1 MKNRGF
7 TTRILHSDREQP
19 IEYGSLHRPIHTSIA
34 YGFERVEGLAD
45 VFQGKTPGFAY
56 SRQVNPTCNALEDK
70 ITLMEEGVA
79 SIVFSTGMAAISTVM
94 LSLLKAGD
102 HLISSRFL
110 FGNTTSFLNTLE
122 NFGIEVSFVDATD
135 AQAVADAVQPNTRM
149 VFTETIGNPCTQIAD
164 MAAIGRLCK
173 DKGLV
178 YLIDSTLTT
187 PWLFRPKS
195 VGASLVVHSL
205 SKAFGGHGDA
215 LGGSVTETGVF
226 DWSAY
231 PNIHEHCKSGD
242 PVKWGIQQIRK
253 KGLRD
258 TGATLSPQAAHT
270 LALGVETL
278 ALRMERACD
287 NAARLAKA
295 FAEHPMIDHV
305 FHPSMPDH
313 PQHERAREL
322 FRGFGS
328 LMSINIKS
336 GVDCFEVINRL
347 KLPVISTNLGDNRT
361 LVIPVA
367 QTIYHEMGAE
377 ARKELSITD
386 NTVRISVGIE
396 DFADL
401 HDEFIGALNAG

>member
-7 TTRILHSDREQP
+7 TTRILHSDRQQA
-19 IEYGSLHRPIHTSIA
+19 IEFGSLHRPIHTSIA
-34 YGFERVEGLAD
+34 YGFEQVQGIAD
-45 VFQGKTPGFAY
+45 VFQGKTPGYAY

-79 SIVFSTGMAAISTVM
+79 TVVFSTGMAAISAVM
-94 LSLLKAGD
+94 LTLLKAGD

-110 FGNTTSFLNTLE
+110 FGNTTSFLHTLE
-122 NFGIEVSFVDATD
+122 NFGIEVSLVDATD
-135 AQAVADAVQPNTRM
+135 ADAVAAEVKHNTRM
-149 VFTETIGNPCTQIAD
+149 VFTETIANPCTQVAD
-164 MAAIGRLCK
+164 LAGIGKLCK
-173 DKGLV
+173 EKGLV
-178 YLIDSTLTT
+178 YVVDSTMTT

-205 SKAFGGHGDA
+205 SKSFGGHGDA
-215 LGGSVTETGVF
+215 LGGSVTETGLF
-226 DWSAY
+226 DWSTY

-242 PVKWGIQQIRK
+242 SVKWGVQQVRK

-258 TGATLSPQAAHT
+258 TGGTLSPQAAHT
-270 LALGVETL
+270 LALGAETL
-278 ALRMERACD
+278 ALRLERACD

-295 FAEHPMIDHV
+295 FAEHPMIEHV
-305 FHPSMPDH
+305 FHPSMPEH
-313 PQHERAREL
+313 PEHARAREL

-328 LMSINIKS
+328 LMSINIKPD
-336 GVDCFEVINRL
+336 VHCFDVINRL

-361 LVIPVA
+361 LVLPVA
-367 QTIYHEMGAE
+367 QTIYHEMGAA
-377 ARKELSITD
+377 AREKLAITD

-401 HDEFIGALNAG
+401 HDEFISALDA